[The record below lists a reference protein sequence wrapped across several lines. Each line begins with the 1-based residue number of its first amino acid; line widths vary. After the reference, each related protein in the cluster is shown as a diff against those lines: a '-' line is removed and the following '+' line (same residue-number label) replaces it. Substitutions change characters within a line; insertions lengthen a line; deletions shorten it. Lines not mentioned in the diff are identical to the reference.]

1 MHGPCMA
8 NYTLVKRSWIS
19 QDLQKHNS
27 SANNPSY
34 IRNNMKYQI
43 EKKQTNNVSLVEL
56 LIPTLNESCRY
67 NFLLA
72 LLEGENHEQS

>member
-1 MHGPCMA
+1 
-8 NYTLVKRSWIS
+8 
-19 QDLQKHNS
+19 
-27 SANNPSY
+27 
-34 IRNNMKYQI
+34 MKYQI

-67 NFLLA
+67 HFLLA